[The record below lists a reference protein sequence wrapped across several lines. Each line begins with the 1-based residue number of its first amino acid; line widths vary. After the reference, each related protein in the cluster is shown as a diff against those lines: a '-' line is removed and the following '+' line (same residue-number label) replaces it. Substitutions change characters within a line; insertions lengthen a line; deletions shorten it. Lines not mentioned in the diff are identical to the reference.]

1 MTKRVGITGIGLITP
16 VGNDT
21 ASTWEALLAGR
32 SGITPIT
39 RFDTSRH
46 GVKIAGEVKGFDPL
60 QYLDR
65 KEARRADRFVHFAL
79 AGAKQAVADAGID
92 IKAMPDDVGVVIGS
106 GRGGMLT
113 LEDQM
118 RVLFDKGPSRISPFF
133 ITMMVEDMASGAV
146 SIQFGARG
154 PNFCTVSAC
163 ATSAHAIGE
172 SFEIIRRGDARAV
185 ITGGTEAGIT
195 PMCIASFNNMRA
207 LNRNSNEHPEKASR
221 PFDNLRDGFVLGEGA
236 GILVLEDLDLARA
249 RGAMVYAEVIGYSAT
264 ADAHHITEP
273 APQGAGL
280 ARALRKALKKAN
292 LPPEAV
298 GYINAHGTSTRFN
311 DRDET
316 TAIKSVF
323 GEHARTLAVSSTKSM
338 TGHMVGAA
346 GGVET
351 AITALALKHGML
363 PPTINYEVPDPE
375 CDLDYVPNQA
385 RKADINVAVSNSMGF
400 GGHNAVLVLKRYE
413 E

>member
-1 MTKRVGITGIGLITP
+1 MTRRVGITGIGLVTP

-21 ASTWEALLAGR
+21 AAAWEALLAGR
-32 SGITPIT
+32 SGIAPIT

-46 GVKIAGEVKGFDPL
+46 GVTFAGEVKGFDPL

-65 KEARRADRFVHFAL
+65 KEARRADRFIHFAV
-79 AGAKQAVADAGID
+79 AGAKQAVADAGLD
-92 IKAMPDDVGVVIGS
+92 IAAMPDEVGVIIGS
-106 GRGGMLT
+106 GRGGLQS

-118 RVLFDKGPSRISPFF
+118 HVLFEKGPQRVSPFF
-133 ITMMVEDMASGAV
+133 ITMMVEDMASGTV
-146 SIQFGARG
+146 SIQLGARG
-154 PNFCTVSAC
+154 PNFSTVSAC

-185 ITGGTEAGIT
+185 ITGGAESGIT
-195 PMCIASFNNMRA
+195 PMSVAAFDNMRA
-207 LNRNSNEHPEKASR
+207 LSHNNEHPEQASR
-221 PFDNLRDGFVLGEGA
+221 PFDNLRDGFVLSEGA
-236 GILVLEDLDLARA
+236 GILVLEDLELARA
-249 RGAMVYAEVIGYSAT
+249 RGAKVYAEVVGYAAT

-280 ARALRKALKKAN
+280 ARALRKALKKAD

-316 TAIKSVF
+316 AAIKAVF
-323 GEHARTLAVSSTKSM
+323 GEHAHRLAISSTKSM

-351 AITALALKHGML
+351 AVAALALRDGML
-363 PPTINYEVPDPE
+363 PPTINYTVPDPE

-385 RKADINVAVSNSMGF
+385 RKADITVAISNSMGF

-413 E
+413 A